1 MKKTKAMLPVVARKV
16 KPVVRLGIADFKC
29 NACGKIYQRD
39 LGWKVWTPSF
49 CEATGRNARLYRVSS
64 PSKQNPSVTVAPLV
78 ARRWTELLEFLI

>member
-1 MKKTKAMLPVVARKV
+1 MNKKITKAKRPVVARKV

-64 PSKQNPSVTVAPLV
+64 PSKPNPAKHRATVLNNDNERIEP
-78 ARRWTELLEFLI
+78 